1 MTINDIS
8 AYIIK
13 HYPKPNEL
21 SKARL
26 NKIIYLTDWKNV
38 LSSNKQMTSI
48 EWIYNHYGPYVDIVE
63 ETLSKDSHFN
73 FYETSNIYG
82 TKKTII
88 QLKNDIGFEEP
99 SIKEKEIIDFIIEKT
114 RKFNF
119 NEFVKLVYSTYP
131 IISQP
136 KGSKLNLI
144 ELANEYNLIK
154 QNNK

>member
-1 MTINDIS
+1 MTINNIS

-26 NKIIYLTDWKNV
+26 NKIIYLIDWKNV
-38 LSSNKQMTSI
+38 LTTHTQMTSI
-48 EWIYNHYGPYVDIVE
+48 EWKYNHYGPYVDIIE
-63 ETLSKDSHFN
+63 NTLRKDSHFK

-88 QLKNDIGFEEP
+88 QLKDDTGFQEP
-99 SIKEKEIIDFIIEKT
+99 NANEKRIIDFIIEKT
-114 RKFNF
+114 RRFNF
-119 NEFVKLVYSTYP
+119 NEFIKLVYSTYP

-144 ELANEYNLIK
+144 ELANEYNIIK
-154 QNNK
+154 KK